1 MRSYI
6 LPGLAPSFLFVFVIF
21 WGLVSRDS
29 YGFYEKKEGKKGKM
43 EKLRDETDT
52 VHQKN
57 KNKQKKTTAGTLSL
71 L

>member
-29 YGFYEKKEGKKGKM
+29 YGFLREEGREEGKDG
-43 EKLRDETDT
+43 ET
-52 VHQKN
+52 QE
-57 KNKQKKTTAGTLSL
+57 
-71 L
+71 